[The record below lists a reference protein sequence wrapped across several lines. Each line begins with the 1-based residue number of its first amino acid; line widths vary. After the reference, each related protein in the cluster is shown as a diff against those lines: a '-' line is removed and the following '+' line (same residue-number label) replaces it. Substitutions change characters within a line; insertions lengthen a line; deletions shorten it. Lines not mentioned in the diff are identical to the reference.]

1 MTLVVNVYN
10 LCLDTVCNVVRKT
23 SFFLSSQ
30 KVVLSADKW
39 ALRWSQKMA
48 QRDNNS
54 SGS

>member
-1 MTLVVNVYN
+1 MWLEK
-10 LCLDTVCNVVRKT
+10 LL
-23 SFFLSSQ
+23 SFFSKSC
-30 KVVLSADKW
+30 LSADKW